1 MVGGRRS
8 NNIFWINWQHFQCFS
23 VIFGSCLG
31 VDLYAAQRWHLPT
44 FLVDLSPPTPF
55 HWAPTWWSISLVAR
69 LAHLCQQLLINPRSL
84 PEGPFGME
92 KPGWLVYQS
101 YLLRKAGDLARKFHV
116 LTQPFQVEK
125 GTQLE
130 MIRLKCICH
139 KISIYLTRLAVS
151 SHNIQILRCICLNCP
166 KCICLAW
173 KSRPA

>member
-1 MVGGRRS
+1 MFFGHIWVLPRGRFVR
-8 NNIFWINWQHFQCFS
+8 
-23 VIFGSCLG
+23 GSKMTLAN
-31 VDLYAAQRWHLPT
+31 LSRWPFPT
-44 FLVDLSPPTPF
+44 NP
-55 HWAPTWWSISLVAR
+55 ISLSTNMMVNLFA
-69 LAHLCQQLLINPRSL
+69 QLLINPISL
-84 PEGPFGME
+84 SEGPFSME
-92 KPGWLVYQS
+92 KPGWLVHQS

-130 MIRLKCICH
+130 MIRLKCVCH

-166 KCICLAW
+166 KCICLPL

>member
-44 FLVDLSPPTPF
+44 FLVDLFPPTPF

-84 PEGPFGME
+84 SEGPFSME
-92 KPGWLVYQS
+92 KPGWLVHQS
-101 YLLRKAGDLARKFHV
+101 YLLRKA
-116 LTQPFQVEK
+116 
-125 GTQLE
+125 E
-130 MIRLKCICH
+130 MIRLKCVCH
-139 KISIYLTRLAVS
+139 KISINLTWLAVS

-166 KCICLAW
+166 KCICLAL